1 MLRTVINGAVG
12 GVARTITA
20 RYFKNSVANFLSH
33 DGMGNTGVMV
43 IYDSENRQRQVDA
56 LRICWGG
63 VASTIKT
70 SNHRELNIVA
80 PKGGRGEM
88 GVLVIYETKKGQDT
102 SISERRE

>member
-1 MLRTVINGAVG
+1 MPWG
-12 GVARTITA
+12 GVARTLTTT
-20 RYFKNSVANFLSH
+20 YFKSSVANFLRH

-43 IYDSENRQRQVDA
+43 IYDSENRQKKVDA
-56 LRICWGG
+56 LRICGG

-88 GVLVIYETKKGQDT
+88 GVLVIYETKKGKDT
-102 SISERRE
+102 AISARRE

>member
-20 RYFKNSVANFLSH
+20 RYFKNSVANFLRH
-33 DGMGNTGVMV
+33 DGMGNTGVLV
-43 IYDSENRQRQVDA
+43 IYDSENRQRKVDA
-56 LRICWGG
+56 LRICGG

-88 GVLVIYETKKGQDT
+88 GVVVIKETKKGKDT
-102 SISERRE
+102 SISARSE